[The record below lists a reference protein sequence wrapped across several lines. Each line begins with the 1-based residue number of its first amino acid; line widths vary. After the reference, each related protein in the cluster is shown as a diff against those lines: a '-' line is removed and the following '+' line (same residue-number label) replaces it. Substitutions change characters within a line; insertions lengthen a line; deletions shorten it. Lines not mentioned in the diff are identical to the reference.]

1 MGRESLSCNGRG
13 GPSPIRNDFASD
25 LPPSTLWALDAR
37 VQDVA
42 DRLHVKAHDTPKGP
56 MIATPDAPHAH
67 AVHNH
72 LVHDAVGPP
81 LSGVHAAAT
90 IAVGINSLM
99 VIGVMPIL
107 LGALADEHRLSAAG
121 IGQAAT
127 LELLAMGVSTA
138 LAGMF
143 LEPARLKL

>member
-1 MGRESLSCNGRG
+1 
-13 GPSPIRNDFASD
+13 
-25 LPPSTLWALDAR
+25 
-37 VQDVA
+37 
-42 DRLHVKAHDTPKGP
+42 
-56 MIATPDAPHAH
+56 MIATPDVSQTHV
-67 AVHNH
+67 VHDH

-81 LSGVHAAAT
+81 LSGGHAAAT

-143 LEPARLKL
+143 LKPARLKLIGVAASLALAGFDIATMWSGGLGLLALRA